1 MIRLVT
7 AQNQSMAPS
16 LLVVDD
22 EESLRHLLSVILGR
36 AGYTV
41 FTAEDG
47 QAGLDSL
54 IAHPE
59 ISIALCDVRMPQL
72 DGLGFLKG
80 LKSIGRPIY
89 TVVMSAYGSMDLAL
103 EAMKAGAADYIS
115 KPFKADEILL
125 VLRKIEERERLRQ
138 ENVFLRAALK
148 PSGAMTAF
156 VGASASIKR
165 LLEMATKIADFPSNV
180 LITGESGTGK
190 EVLAKCIH
198 KSSSRKNKP
207 FVAINCAAIPEN
219 LLESEL
225 FGHARGA
232 FTGAV
237 RAKKG
242 LFESAHL
249 GTILLDEIGDMPLVL
264 QVKLLRVL
272 ENQSVRAVG
281 ESRERKVDVR
291 VIAATAQDLESGV
304 ADGSFREDLYY
315 RLNVVRMTIPPLR
328 DRREDIPLLVS
339 HFLVLQSAK
348 LNRPMPRLSSAVH
361 DLLVAS
367 RWPGNVRQL
376 QNAMERAVVLA
387 QGETIQIE
395 DLPDALRVQP
405 VVVRDEELS
414 IKKRLPALEKELITQ
429 ALASSKGNR
438 SQAARLLE
446 ISYKALLYKIRN
458 YDLGDNDSKP
468 S

>member
-1 MIRLVT
+1 MICLVT
-7 AQNQSMAPS
+7 AQNQSNAPS

-22 EESLRHLLSVILGR
+22 EESLRHLLGVILGR

-47 QAGLDSL
+47 QAGLDAL
-54 IAHPE
+54 RAHPE

-72 DGLGFLKG
+72 DGLGFLEG
-80 LKSIGRPIY
+80 LKAIERPIY

-125 VLRKIEERERLRQ
+125 VLRKIEERERLRR
-138 ENVFLRAALK
+138 ENVILRAALK

-156 VGASASIKR
+156 VGASAPIKN
-165 LLEMATKIADFPSNV
+165 LLEMAMKIAGFPSTV

-190 EVLAKCIH
+190 EVLANCIH
-198 KSSSRKNKP
+198 KRSSRKNKP

-242 LFESAHL
+242 LFESAHQ
-249 GTILLDEIGDMPLVL
+249 GTLLLDEIGDMPLVL

-272 ENQSVRAVG
+272 ESQSFRAVG
-281 ESRERKVDVR
+281 ESRERQVDVR
-291 VIAATAQDLESGV
+291 VIAATAQDLESAV
-304 ADGSFREDLYY
+304 AEGTFREDLYY

-328 DRREDIPLLVS
+328 DRREDIPLLVN

-348 LNRPMPRLSSAVH
+348 LNRPMPRVSSAVH
-361 DLLVAS
+361 DLLVAA

-395 DLPDALRVQP
+395 DLPDALRVAP
-405 VVVRDEELS
+405 VVVCDEELS
-414 IKKRLPALEKELITQ
+414 IKKRLPALEKELIVQ

-438 SQAARLLE
+438 SQAAKLLE
-446 ISYKALLYKIRN
+446 ISYKALLYKIRD
-458 YDLGDNDSKP
+458 YGLGDNDGAS